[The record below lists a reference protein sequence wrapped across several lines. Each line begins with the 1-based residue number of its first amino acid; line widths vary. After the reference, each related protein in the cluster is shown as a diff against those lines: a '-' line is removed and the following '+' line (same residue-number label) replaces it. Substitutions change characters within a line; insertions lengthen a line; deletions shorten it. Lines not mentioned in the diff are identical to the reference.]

1 MRSVLQNMYKLAG
14 LEVATFEVEAESS
27 AYGACRFS
35 LNGKSVVF
43 RIAKTTPTKVGQFVT
58 IWKRQETSGEITP
71 LDAGDGIDFVIIHV
85 SDGTQSGQFVFD
97 IATLL
102 AKGIMSSND
111 KGGKRGIRV
120 YPPWSKPVAKDAIKT
135 KTWQIRH
142 FLHLSQD
149 GCVDFSQVQKYF

>member
-1 MRSVLQNMYKLAG
+1 MLQNMYKPLG
-14 LEVATFEVEAESS
+14 LEVTTFEVEAESS
-27 AYGACRFS
+27 DYGACRFS
-35 LNGKSVVF
+35 LKGKNIVF

-58 IWKRQETSGEITP
+58 IWKRSETGGEIAP
-71 LDAGDGIDFVIIHV
+71 LDAGDGIDFVIIH
-85 SDGTQSGQFVFD
+85 SEGAQSGQFVFD

-102 AKGIMSSND
+102 AKGIMSSNG

-120 YPPWSKPVAKDAIKT
+120 YPPWCMPVAKDAIKT
-135 KTWQIRH
+135 KTWQICH